1 MDKPNSKPNLIPA
14 LIVLLLHLM
23 RLVMESSLTAD
34 FLVSKLVVTGLCL
47 KDSFKCDSIEPAV
60 WWGCQTMLNRYH
72 LSTLFVIDPTAAA
85 GHDGGLEEC
94 SQYNIRGFSQQ
105 QTSNGHLSHALPY
118 SEAESVSVRLICTY
132 PQTCKLSHASI
143 GDSQNSPSKFMLCCA
158 KINPFP

>member
-1 MDKPNSKPNLIPA
+1 
-14 LIVLLLHLM
+14 
-23 RLVMESSLTAD
+23 
-34 FLVSKLVVTGLCL
+34 
-47 KDSFKCDSIEPAV
+47 
-60 WWGCQTMLNRYH
+60 MLSRYL

-94 SQYNIRGFSQQ
+94 SQYNIRGLSQQ
-105 QTSNGHLSHALPY
+105 QTSNGHLSHTLPY

-158 KINPFP
+158 KINPFPSIFVLSFQRYFKKFPCLKSITPTLPIWGWQVNRSVLAAVNNCIACSSFIP